1 MTTRSPHHHLTP
13 VRIYVVVWVLLL
25 SATVLTTAV
34 AEIDLGEWN
43 IVLAMT
49 IAVIKMTL
57 VALFFM
63 HVKGSRPL
71 TKLIVIAG
79 LFWMAILFTLTF
91 GDYHSRN
98 WLPLGG
104 WW

>member
-1 MTTRSPHHHLTP
+1 MTPSPHHHITP
-13 VRIYVVVWVLLL
+13 VKTYTIVWLVLIFC
-25 SATVLTTAV
+25 TYLTTAV

-43 IVLAMT
+43 VVVAMT
-49 IAVIKMTL
+49 IAVIKMSL

-63 HVKGSRPL
+63 HVKGARPL

-79 LFWMAILFTLTF
+79 LFWMAILFALTF
-91 GDYHSRN
+91 GDYYSRN
-98 WLPLGG
+98 WLPRSG